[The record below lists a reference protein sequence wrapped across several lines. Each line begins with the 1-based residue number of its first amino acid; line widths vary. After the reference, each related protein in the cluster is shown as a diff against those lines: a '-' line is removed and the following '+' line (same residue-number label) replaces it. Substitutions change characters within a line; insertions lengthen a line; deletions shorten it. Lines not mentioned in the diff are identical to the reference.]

1 MAWPHEA
8 RYAPAMVAK
17 RIMHH
22 ATYADLLAAPDEVTT
37 ELIDGELLMS
47 PQPKIRHTIAASAIG
62 REIGYRFG
70 RRNATDVPTGVPPT
84 TKDGNA
90 RGDVSYRSRPC
101 ALRKAS
107 RKSSTSF
114 ELGSGAPG
122 RELPFPTDDGYP
134 GGWWILHEPEI
145 HLRLDLRVVV
155 PDIAGWKR
163 ERMPDPP
170 RDTHKMTIVPD
181 WVCEILSPST
191 RSFDYVKKMPA
202 YAAAGVRW
210 LWMVEPA
217 DRQVVVFRCE
227 AGQWDDV
234 VTVEGSA
241 MARLPPFDAVELDL
255 GQWWEEPGGDAER
268 ADDV

>member
-1 MAWPHEA
+1 
-8 RYAPAMVAK
+8 MVAK
-17 RIMHH
+17 RIMPH

-47 PQPKIRHTIAASAIG
+47 PQPKLRHTIAASAIG

-70 RRNATDVPTGVPPT
+70 RRNA
-84 TKDGNA
+84 
-90 RGDVSYRSRPC
+90 
-101 ALRKAS
+101 
-107 RKSSTSF
+107 
-114 ELGSGAPG
+114 
-122 RELPFPTDDGYP
+122 TDDGYP

-234 VTVEGSA
+234 VTVEGPA